1 MSLVSEESVLDSI
14 VLHCIVLTAADLPL
28 SERTGFDVKYVFEF
42 VVSERHRRRVCVCTS
57 Q

>member
-28 SERTGFDVKYVFEF
+28 SERTGFDVKYVF
-42 VVSERHRRRVCVCTS
+42 
-57 Q
+57 